1 MYLLALESTATL
13 AGVALIHS
21 GNLIGAIQ
29 IAHGQN
35 LSGNLLHATEW
46 LLNRHGL
53 NREAIQAVAV
63 DVGPGAFTGLKIG
76 VMIARTLAHARNLD
90 LIGVSMF
97 EACASVMPEDVPTL
111 VALPARRDALYVQWL
126 LPKPIPEPL
135 SQPAMVLQ
143 HALGA
148 WLEQTAP
155 NDKECQAIGTL
166 KARGWLEPQRP
177 ALRWRV
183 LEAPPPKGVAQV
195 GWARWQA
202 GERTSPFQ
210 LVPFYLQP
218 PSITPPGTR
227 ARTP

>member
-1 MYLLALESTATL
+1 MYLLALESTANL
-13 AGVALIHS
+13 AGVALVHS
-21 GNLIGAIQ
+21 GKLMGAVQ

-53 NREAIQAVAV
+53 SREAIRAVAV

-76 VMIARTLAHARNLD
+76 VMIAKTLAHALNLD
-90 LIGVSMF
+90 LVGVSAF
-97 EACASVMPEDVPTL
+97 EACACVMPEGTPTL

-143 HALGA
+143 HALSA
-148 WLEQTAP
+148 WLEQTTPAR
-155 NDKECQAIGTL
+155 EGCQAIGSP
-166 KARGWLEPQRP
+166 KARGWLEPLMP
-177 ALRWRV
+177 ALRWRMI
-183 LEAPPPKGVAQV
+183 EAPPPEGVAQV
-195 GWARWQA
+195 GWVRWQA

-210 LVPFYLQP
+210 MVPFYLQP